1 MRPKRLY
8 PKSISLKISMWE
20 LINQNRQRSIF
31 LFIAMGICLL
41 FLGSVIGNVYAGE
54 DGWAF
59 GIVLALIIWV
69 IMSFA
74 SFFAGDKLILSI
86 SNAQKVTPQI
96 HPQLFNVVE
105 EMKIAAS
112 LPAMPKVYII
122 PEKAPNAFATGRTP
136 QNSAIVVTA
145 GLLERLN
152 RDELQGVIAHETAHI
167 YNRDILYMTFSGVLL
182 GSIVLLSHTFLRSLW
197 FTGGRSRRSSSRS
210 GGGGQAQL
218 IFMAIAILFAI
229 LAPLLAQLLYLAIS
243 RKREYLADAT
253 AVRFT
258 RYPEGLAS
266 ALEKISQNSYE
277 LPNANKATAGLYIV
291 NPLLKAGKRISNLS
305 STHPPI
311 DERIKILR
319 TINGGANYSN
329 YQEAYNLI
337 NSKHHGAPVIPPSGL
352 NDPHKIPLKEKS
364 AQESKPTGEANNKG
378 VDDLIK
384 AIENYYFIPCSCG
397 LQIKVPPDYANSTIT
412 CPKCERIWPVPAVL
426 KNVFRGNLPE
436 KKTALVQGKEAPLV
450 YQRQGK
456 GWESFQCSCG
466 AVKQISPTFAKS
478 SFECNHCGRKIVIK
492 PSAE

>member
-1 MRPKRLY
+1 
-8 PKSISLKISMWE
+8 MWE
-20 LINQNRQRSIF
+20 LISQNRQRSIF

-41 FLGSVIGNVYAGE
+41 VLGSVIGNVYAGE
-54 DGWAF
+54 DGWAI
-59 GIVLALIIWV
+59 GISIAMFIWLL
-69 IMSFA
+69 MSFI

-86 SNAQKVTPQI
+86 SNAQRVTPQI
-96 HPQLFNVVE
+96 HPQLFNIVE

-152 RDELQGVIAHETAHI
+152 RDELQGVIAHETGHI

-182 GSIVLLSHTFLRSLW
+182 GSIVLLSHGFLRSLW
-197 FTGGRSRRSSSRS
+197 FTGGGRSRRSSSRS
-210 GGGGQAQL
+210 GGGQAQV
-218 IFMAIAILFAI
+218 IFLVVAVIFAI
-229 LAPLLAQLLYLAIS
+229 LAPLLARLLYLAIS

-266 ALEKISQNSYE
+266 ALEKISQNTYE
-277 LPNANKATAGLYIV
+277 LPRASKATAGLYIV
-291 NPLLKAGKRISNLS
+291 NPLMKAGKKISNLS

-319 TINGGANYSN
+319 NISGGANYFN
-329 YQEAYNLI
+329 YQEAFNRV
-337 NSKHHGAPVIPPSGL
+337 SQKGGVAAVIPPSGM
-352 NDPHKIPLKEKS
+352 NDPHKIPLKKKPASSAEKS
-364 AQESKPTGEANNKG
+364 TKPANKG

-397 LQIKVPPDYANSTIT
+397 LQIKVPPDYASSTIT
-412 CPKCERIWPVPAVL
+412 CPKCDRIWPVPAVL
-426 KNVFRGNLPE
+426 KNVFRGKVSDEQKTEPISQE
-436 KKTALVQGKEAPLV
+436 KGPLV
-450 YQRQGK
+450 YHRNGK

-466 AVKQISPTFAKS
+466 AVKQISPTFSKS
-478 SFECNHCGRKIVIK
+478 SFMCNHCGRKINIK
-492 PSAE
+492 PATD